1 VKRTS
6 TATLQEVANAAGCS
20 LATASR
26 VMNDNQTVGE
36 EARERVARAAIRLG
50 YVPNA
55 SARALRSTQT
65 RLVGAVIPTIDHAI
79 YASMINGLQA
89 RLGEKRISLILSSS
103 MYDPQLEFQQ
113 VRQLIERG
121 VEAVVLVG
129 SRQAPETLDLLARHR
144 LPFVQTYTAKAS
156 GTGVA
161 VGFNNESAGRAA
173 GSFLLSLGHRRLAMI
188 AGITQDNDRAKDR
201 VTGFMAEL
209 AAHGLDPA
217 TIPLREAP
225 YNVGAGAAAMAS
237 LLEAQSWPTAVFCA
251 SDILAAGAVKHCH
264 VAGIA
269 VPRTISILGFD
280 NLGVAELTTPELTT
294 FEVPAREM
302 GQLAADY
309 LTATPT
315 QRLHMRST
323 ELPIRLAVRGSTGA
337 AA

>member
-1 VKRTS
+1 
-6 TATLQEVANAAGCS
+6 
-20 LATASR
+20 
-26 VMNDNQTVGE
+26 MNDNQTVGE
-36 EARERVARAAIRLG
+36 EVRERVVRAAIRLG

-173 GSFLLSLGHRRLAMI
+173 GAFLLSLGHRRLAMI
-188 AGITQDNDRAKDR
+188 AGITEDNDRAKDR

-209 AAHGLDPA
+209 AARGLDPA
-217 TIPLREAP
+217 AIPLREAP

-237 LLEAQSWPTAVFCA
+237 LLEAKVWPTAVFCA

-264 VAGIA
+264 VAGIE
-269 VPRTISILGFD
+269 VPATISILGFD
-280 NLGVAELTTPELTT
+280 NLGIAELTTPELTT

-302 GQLAADY
+302 GHLAADY